1 MEDIQEE
8 EDLKVEEARAKMYA
22 AEEDYEDVDYG
33 ERENQEDL
41 RREYEDALEAEDEK
55 LKEAG
60 RKVQDLEESLYQA
73 MEKVENARV
82 SDAGT
87 AAGEAA
93 AREMSVLKQ
102 ESMKLDM
109 EEIQKSRGR

>member
-41 RREYEDALEAEDEK
+41 RREYEDALE
-55 LKEAG
+55 G
-60 RKVQDLEESLYQA
+60 R
-73 MEKVENARV
+73 
-82 SDAGT
+82 G
-87 AAGEAA
+87 
-93 AREMSVLKQ
+93 
-102 ESMKLDM
+102 
-109 EEIQKSRGR
+109 

>member
-60 RKVQDLEESLYQA
+60 RKVQIWRKACIRPWRRWKTLECRMPVQRQG
-73 MEKVENARV
+73 KPP
-82 SDAGT
+82 
-87 AAGEAA
+87 
-93 AREMSVLKQ
+93 Q
-102 ESMKLDM
+102 ERCPS
-109 EEIQKSRGR
+109 